1 VGAMEILAQGGDIFI
16 VSEISEGFGSP
27 EYLEAQRRLVKLGM
41 EGFLADIMPKQ
52 AAAIDEWQTEEQL
65 KPMRKGT
72 VHLFTKSLSQQER
85 HLTAVEVIDDLAE
98 LHQAIVKSA
107 EKTKR
112 IAVIPEGPYI
122 LPFAR

>member
-1 VGAMEILAQGGDIFI
+1 
-16 VSEISEGFGSP
+16 
-27 EYLEAQRRLVKLGM
+27 
-41 EGFLADIMPKQ
+41 LADIMPKQ

-72 VHLFTKSLSQQER
+72 VHLFTQALSPEER
-85 HLTAVEVIDDLAE
+85 RLTGVEIIDDLAE

-122 LPFAR
+122 LPFIKVRPYIK